1 MLSENS
7 TICSIVLPS
16 EGHTI
21 GASNSKP
28 SQAGTAKPM
37 SPKRKWI
44 QAFQHPHPSGKV
56 AQEEKHYHKPAKP
69 TISSSRYSVPKVQ
82 TQEEITTT
90 LITASGVHQA

>member
-7 TICSIVLPS
+7 TICTIVLPS

-21 GASNSKP
+21 GVSNSKP
-28 SQAGTAKPM
+28 SQAGTTKPI

-44 QAFQHPHPSGKV
+44 QAFQHTHPSEKV
-56 AQEEKHYHKPAKP
+56 AQEEKHCHKPAKP

-82 TQEEITTT
+82 TREEITTT
-90 LITASGVHQA
+90 LIAATRVHQA